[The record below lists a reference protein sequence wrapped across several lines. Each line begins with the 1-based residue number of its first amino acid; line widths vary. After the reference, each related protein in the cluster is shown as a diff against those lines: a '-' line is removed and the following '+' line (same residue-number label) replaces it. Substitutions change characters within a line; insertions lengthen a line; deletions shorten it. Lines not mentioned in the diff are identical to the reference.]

1 MPCMPRGIF
10 YFLIMSTT
18 NRLFELRT
26 YTAHEGRLNDLLARF
41 ERYTLPLF
49 ESHGMQVEGFWIPL
63 ENPEQKLIYLLSYP
77 SLEAREEAWEK
88 FQNDPV
94 WIEVRDA
101 SNADGDILAKKES
114 VYLQPTHFS
123 PMK

>member
-1 MPCMPRGIF
+1 MPQGIF
-10 YFLIMSTT
+10 HFLIMSTI

-26 YTAHEGRLNDLLARF
+26 YTAHEGRLHDLLARF
-41 ERYTLPLF
+41 EHHTLGLF
-49 ESHGMQVEGFWIPL
+49 KRGMQVEGFWIPL
-63 ENPEQKLIYLLSYP
+63 ENPEQKLIYLLSYS
-77 SLEAREEAWEK
+77 SLEAREEAWEN

-101 SNADGDILAKKES
+101 SNANGDILAKKES